1 MLAPEPP
8 AVAPCREST
17 VVSRPLAEEQLVE
30 RARRGDKAAY
40 EELVVAYQGLAFRT
54 AYLIARDAADAE
66 EAAQDGFVK
75 AYRALGRFHAGAPF
89 RPWLLAIVANEAK
102 NRRRSSAR
110 RAALVLQ
117 EVSDDAAPSP
127 ETVLL
132 AGEGRTRLLAA
143 VESLREEERD
153 AVVCRY
159 FLELSEEET
168 AAALGV
174 RLGTVKSRTHRAL
187 AHLKEAIG

>member
-1 MLAPEPP
+1 
-8 AVAPCREST
+8 

-30 RARRGDKAAY
+30 RARRGDTAAFA
-40 EELVVAYQGLAFRT
+40 ELVVAYQGLAFRT

-75 AYRALGRFHAGAPF
+75 AYRALGRFRAGAPF

-102 NRRRSSAR
+102 NRRRSAGR

-117 EVSDDAAPSP
+117 DVSDDAAPSP

-132 AGEGRTRLLAA
+132 AGEGRARLLAA
-143 VESLREEERD
+143 VESLRDQERD
-153 AVVCRY
+153 VVVCRY

-174 RLGTVKSRTHRAL
+174 RLGTVKSRAHRAL

>member
-1 MLAPEPP
+1 M
-8 AVAPCREST
+8 
-17 VVSRPLAEEQLVE
+17 VSRPLAEEQLVD
-30 RARRGDKAAY
+30 RARRGDKAAF

-75 AYRALGRFHAGAPF
+75 AYRALGRFRAGAPF

-110 RAALVLQ
+110 RAALVLR

>member
-1 MLAPEPP
+1 M
-8 AVAPCREST
+8 
-17 VVSRPLAEEQLVE
+17 VSRPLAEEQLVE
-30 RARRGDKAAY
+30 RARRGDKAAF

-75 AYRALGRFHAGAPF
+75 AHRALGRFRAGSPF

-102 NRRRSSAR
+102 NRRRATAR
-110 RAALVLQ
+110 HAALVLQ

-127 ETVLL
+127 ETALL
-132 AGEGRTRLLAA
+132 AGEGRARLLDA

-153 AVVCRY
+153 VVVCRY
-159 FLELSEEET
+159 LLELSEEET
-168 AAALGV
+168 AAALGI
-174 RLGTVKSRTHRAL
+174 RLGTVKSRAHRAL
-187 AHLKEAIG
+187 GHLREAIG